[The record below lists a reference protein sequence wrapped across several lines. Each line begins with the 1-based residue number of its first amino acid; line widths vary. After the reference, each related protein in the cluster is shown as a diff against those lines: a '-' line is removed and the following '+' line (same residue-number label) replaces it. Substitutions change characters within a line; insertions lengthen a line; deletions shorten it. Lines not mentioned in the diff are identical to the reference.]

1 MENKISI
8 VAFTI
13 FIVILFQISAH
24 AQMGSSTTKKSG
36 PLPSP
41 NVEGLDE
48 FQKMLVFASRNIEEG
63 FYAGAIDD
71 LKNAEMLRQD
81 DPLLYE
87 MFGIVYD
94 ADRQSNKAYG
104 YFKRAGEMYLKADN
118 MDKSWAMLGWM
129 RTIQY
134 NSKEVIDFEKKLK
147 ERQEVINSRRFK

>member
-48 FQKMLVFASRNIEEG
+48 FQKSR
-63 FYAGAIDD
+63 
-71 LKNAEMLRQD
+71 KLRRDQTTNQILSL
-81 DPLLYE
+81 P
-87 MFGIVYD
+87 
-94 ADRQSNKAYG
+94 
-104 YFKRAGEMYLKADN
+104 
-118 MDKSWAMLGWM
+118 
-129 RTIQY
+129 
-134 NSKEVIDFEKKLK
+134 
-147 ERQEVINSRRFK
+147 